1 MYALDT
7 NDGRIVGSG
16 RPVTSSGLNA
26 WLTAI
31 TRDGSKLAFSGIRSG
46 EQRLWVKS
54 LPDGPEAPLFFDS
67 SFRNMSE
74 WSPDGRHLAYRRTQQ
89 TSESQIMVWSEER
102 RQEEP
107 LTSPNLSAQTQ
118 TDIVYDWSPD
128 GKTVLMTR
136 VIPVEGARNPR
147 YQPIGAFDVAA
158 WTVPVG
164 SAPHAEVG
172 EKRITSDPLYEIYQ
186 ERFSPDGQWIVFE
199 AVKKNSEG
207 PAEEGLSSLY
217 VMRATGGA
225 WIALVNEKAW
235 ADKPRW
241 SPDGRTIYFL
251 SNRGSFFNVWAIRF
265 DPGSGQPKGEAFPV
279 TTLRSPS
286 LAVPAHI
293 EADEISLSDKAL
305 VLTLEQVTGG
315 IWVLDNV
322 DR

>member
-1 MYALDT
+1 
-7 NDGRIVGSG
+7 
-16 RPVTSSGLNA
+16 
-26 WLTAI
+26 
-31 TRDGSKLAFSGIRSG
+31 
-46 EQRLWVKS
+46 
-54 LPDGPEAPLFFDS
+54 
-67 SFRNMSE
+67 
-74 WSPDGRHLAYRRTQQ
+74 
-89 TSESQIMVWSEER
+89 MVWSEER